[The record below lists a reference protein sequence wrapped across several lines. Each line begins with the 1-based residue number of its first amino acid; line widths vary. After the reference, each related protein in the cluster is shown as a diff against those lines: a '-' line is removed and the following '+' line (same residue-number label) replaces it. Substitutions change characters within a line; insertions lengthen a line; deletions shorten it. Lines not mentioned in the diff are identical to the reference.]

1 MSNPNKN
8 AVDLTDLIK
17 DKFTMRKD
25 IAPVETSATASRA
38 YKVGD
43 KFYYGNLLQEATQDI
58 AQGGTLTLN
67 TNYKNADP
75 VTTSIQNLSNQ
86 VSSLELTNAVNIIPF
101 NCISRDIYTVHSD
114 GSVDIVNS
122 SAGSGETRL
131 YYISDT
137 ISQFSFI
144 KGKRYKLKVFGTF
157 PSNCTF
163 NINFINSAGDYVDTV
178 WTNNNDEISFEWKSS
193 YVGLRM
199 LFSAQKSVVMNT
211 TLKPMIVPE
220 DFPITEWLPVA
231 KSNRELTTDKVG
243 MDLLSEV
250 GAVNYLNNRAV
261 TAVENGITWTVYD
274 DKSMKANGTQN
285 APGNSVFELGYQSL
299 KKGTYRLTGCPEDGG
314 YNTSIQLYLPN
325 DQYAVDYGDGA
336 VFTLNEDATCRCN
349 IWVKHN
355 ASFSNKVFKP
365 MIAPVSYNG
374 PYVPYAKSNKELT
387 EDVTALES
395 QINADTGLI
404 KGTVQ
409 VFKTS
414 MNVYCTNNVIPDWSN
429 LSATDATDIAQG
441 IYDLFKKL
449 GGTPNIRFTGVLY
462 VTYYKAS
469 DGTSLGSSTDM
480 VDLFSNVI
488 TYNAML
494 ADNTKARLSMT
505 MRPYGNAVER
515 RIGLWGKAF
524 TASVHGI
531 SSNGTVMNV
540 DTLIAHNTIST
551 YKG

>member
-75 VTTSIQNLSNQ
+75 VTTSIQNLTNYVIEKGVKNIVPPFSEKYTDETTNQNCTLTENSGVYSFTSTGNYGRKTMYFPKLLKVGKKYRFVFKKKCTVSNNIAC
-86 VSSLELTNAVNIIPF
+86 SIALRGVNGTYETQGNIYYTEASASDNDF
-101 NCISRDIYTVHSD
+101 VQISQRFTAEYEDLYVMFY
-114 GSVDIVNS
+114 VQR
-122 SAGSGETRL
+122 GSGSGNKIEIKDFMIFDESITNDPTYEPYAKTNQQLTR
-131 YYISDT
+131 
-137 ISQFSFI
+137 
-144 KGKRYKLKVFGTF
+144 
-157 PSNCTF
+157 
-163 NINFINSAGDYVDTV
+163 
-178 WTNNNDEISFEWKSS
+178 
-193 YVGLRM
+193 
-199 LFSAQKSVVMNT
+199 
-211 TLKPMIVPE
+211 
-220 DFPITEWLPVA
+220 
-231 KSNRELTTDKVG
+231 DKVG

-250 GAVNYLNNRAV
+250 GAVNHLNNTAV

-274 DKSMKANGTQN
+274 DKSMNANGTQN

-349 IWVKHN
+349 VWVKNH

-365 MIAPVSYNG
+365 MISPVDYNG

-387 EDVTALES
+387 EDVEELAEVAANIYAGKPRTKLMNIGNKTTLTITVPLSSAGSYTQGFVKLCGF
-395 QINADTGLI
+395 NNNTLI
-404 KGTVQ
+404 D
-409 VFKTS
+409 
-414 MNVYCTNNVIPDWSN
+414 C
-429 LSATDATDIAQG
+429 
-441 IYDLFKKL
+441 
-449 GGTPNIRFTGVLY
+449 
-462 VTYYKAS
+462 
-469 DGTSLGSSTDM
+469 SLGFALNQTNTSVAGSKLSNYSSSAVTLDSIT
-480 VDLFSNVI
+480 VDNGNVVIVLSSI
-488 TYNAML
+488 TTY
-494 ADNTKARLSMT
+494 
-505 MRPYGNAVER
+505 VQ
-515 RIGLWGKAF
+515 
-524 TASVHGI
+524 
-531 SSNGTVMNV
+531 
-540 DTLIAHNTIST
+540 LIAIYGMTLRVNIKEIPEWTF
-551 YKG
+551 K